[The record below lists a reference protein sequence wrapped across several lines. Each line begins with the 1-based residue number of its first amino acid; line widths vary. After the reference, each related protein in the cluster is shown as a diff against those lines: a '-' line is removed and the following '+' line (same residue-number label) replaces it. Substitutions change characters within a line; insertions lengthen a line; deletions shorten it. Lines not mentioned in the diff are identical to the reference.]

1 MNASDMIKD
10 LPDGS
15 EFLDGRVLDRI
26 GPLVSLEDCFTEI
39 ENALNYW
46 YPLESDGATER
57 ECEARHD
64 RLFSF
69 YQKLRSQLEANAER
83 QRPDGARRTP

>member
-26 GPLVSLEDCFTEI
+26 GPRKVKDLVSLEDCFAEI
-39 ENALNYW
+39 GNALNYW

-69 YQKLRSQLEANAER
+69 YQKLRSQLE
-83 QRPDGARRTP
+83 G

>member
-1 MNASDMIKD
+1 MGKQEDEVHGWICGPRKVKD
-10 LPDGS
+10 
-15 EFLDGRVLDRI
+15 
-26 GPLVSLEDCFTEI
+26 LVSLEDCFTEI
-39 ENALNYW
+39 KNALNYW

-69 YQKLRSQLEANAER
+69 YQKLRSQLEANVTGEP
-83 QRPDGARRTP
+83 QENGDKK

>member
-1 MNASDMIKD
+1 MRGRTWLTSGEKDVDMGKQ
-10 LPDGS
+10 
-15 EFLDGRVLDRI
+15 E
-26 GPLVSLEDCFTEI
+26 VSLEDCFTEI
-39 ENALNYW
+39 GNALNYW

-69 YQKLRSQLEANAER
+69 YQKLRSQLEANDQPNPR
-83 QRPDGARRTP
+83 G